1 MGPQDIQALAKHIY
15 RSEGPSGLN
24 RDYLL
29 GLDKALQELS
39 PESGDEH
46 VTDLSDRVRAV
57 MARGEESG
65 GGGGEVGNGGSEAQA
80 AKNVVSTSSDAA
92 SGALRDSGKAGS
104 VDQNE
109 ETEKVG

>member
-1 MGPQDIQALAKHIY
+1 MGPQDTQALAEHIY
-15 RSEGPSGLN
+15 QSEGPSGLN

-46 VTDLSDRVRAV
+46 VTDLSERVRAI
-57 MARGEESG
+57 MARGGESG
-65 GGGGEVGNGGSEAQA
+65 GGVEAGKGVSEGHT

-92 SGALRDSGKAGS
+92 SGALRDSGKVGS